1 VTTEHDPTIA
11 PATQEPIDAL
21 PLALHVER
29 DGTGSASFD
38 WEPVLEVLTGGLE
51 QLVRSALGRETCVVG
66 VRFID
71 SDGRAVDGPVP
82 AGITLVGFTTT
93 Q

>member
-1 VTTEHDPTIA
+1 MTTEHDPTIA
-11 PATQEPIDAL
+11 PGTREPSDTL

-38 WEPVLEVLTGGLE
+38 WEPVLDVLTRGLE
-51 QLVRSALGRETCVVG
+51 QLVRAALGRETCVVG

-71 SDGRAVDGPVP
+71 SDGRAIDGPIP
-82 AGITLVGFTTT
+82 GGITLVGFTTT